1 MHYII
6 GDVHGHY
13 DTLMRLVDRLPQDA
27 ELIFVGDLID
37 RGSQSAEV
45 VKFVRDGGY
54 RCVMGN
60 HEYLMDGFG
69 SSFVSFVEQNEP
81 IKQHNTWYTNEG
93 IATLLSYGLVKREE
107 GALLCDEDTEALEQF
122 KDDLAWMKSLPL
134 YIELDSKHASG
145 KPIVISHAC
154 VGSVWHFHDDPNNQ
168 ETFTEY
174 ALWNRKHPLKE
185 MPIFN
190 IFGHTPVE
198 FGVEIEES
206 YVNVD
211 TGCYFNEYGYGEL
224 SAYCVE
230 TGEVVKINRRLEEL
244 KKVDANVSK

>member
-13 DTLMRLVDRLPQDA
+13 DTLMQLVAKLPSDA
-27 ELIFVGDLID
+27 KLIFVGDLID

-45 VKFVRDGGY
+45 VKFVREGGHG
-54 RCVMGN
+54 CVMGN
-60 HEYLMDGFG
+60 HEEMMVQYGT
-69 SSFVSFVEQNEP
+69 SFVATYPRNASTSFLSM
-81 IKQHNTWYTNEG
+81 WYGNGG

-122 KDDLAWMKSLPL
+122 KDDLAWMQSLPL
-134 YIELDSKHASG
+134 YVELDVKHVSG
-145 KPIVISHAC
+145 KPVVISHAC
-154 VGSVWHFHDDPNNQ
+154 VGHVWKFHEDKDNQ
-168 ETFTEY
+168 ETFREY
-174 ALWNRKHPLKE
+174 ALWNRKHPPKE

-211 TGCYFNEYGYGEL
+211 TGCYTNEYGYGEL

-230 TGEVVKINRRLEEL
+230 TGEVVKVNRRLEEL
-244 KKVDANVSK
+244 KAKV